1 MGHARRS
8 WREACDS
15 ALRESD
21 PKKLLG
27 CLEYAIATLERW
39 YAEWDRDPGTPAELN
54 SIQKTILALERHL
67 EEKLQ
72 MGGEVPK
79 PAQEF
84 SGTKQQSGAKELRHV
99 SRLFRVLRK

>member
-8 WREACDS
+8 CQEACDS

-27 CLEYAIATLERW
+27 CLEYAITALERW
-39 YAEWDRDPGTPAELN
+39 YAEWDSDPGTPAELD
-54 SIQKTILALERHL
+54 SIQKAILALERRL
-67 EEKLQ
+67 KEKLEG
-72 MGGEVPK
+72 GGEVSK

-84 SGTKQQSGAKELRHV
+84 SGTTQQSGAKELRHV
-99 SRLFRVLRK
+99 SRLFRVLPK